1 VPATVGLAVYRIVQE
16 ALTNAAKHAPGAPVT
31 VRVAVG
37 PSVAIR
43 VASAGR
49 PRSGTGLGL
58 DGMRERAETLG
69 GTLRAGAEEPGW
81 VVAAELPL
89 PAGRRREVAP

>member
-1 VPATVGLAVYRIVQE
+1 VGLAVYRIVLE
-16 ALTNAAKHAPGAPVT
+16 ALPNAAKHAPGAPVT

-37 PSVAIR
+37 AGVAIR

-49 PRSGTGLGL
+49 PQSGTGLGL

-89 PAGRRREVAP
+89 RAGRRREVAP